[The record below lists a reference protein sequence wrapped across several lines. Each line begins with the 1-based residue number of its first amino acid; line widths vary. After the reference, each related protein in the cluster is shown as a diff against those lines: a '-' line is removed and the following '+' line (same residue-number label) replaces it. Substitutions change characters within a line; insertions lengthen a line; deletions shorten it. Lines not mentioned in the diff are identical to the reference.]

1 MINKKLLLKHDIK
14 PIKFE
19 AEYRDNVSCNFY
31 IIYYTDDIHFYI
43 SENSD
48 TEYYLT
54 IYRRT
59 LKTFLTT
66 DYDSLD
72 KVIKTIK
79 DEIQISK

>member
-19 AEYRDNVSCNFY
+19 AIEYRDNVSCNFY

-43 SENSD
+43 SEYSD

-72 KVIKTIK
+72 KVIKIIK
-79 DEIQISK
+79 DEIQIG